1 MKIDNSLNALLGGVK
16 GSGSR
21 PEAAKG
27 GDAAAKSATV
37 PQDNV
42 RLSATS
48 VSGSTAPMDN
58 ARVEAIKQAI
68 SEGRFKINPE
78 AIADGLIAS
87 AKELVMEQRA

>member
-1 MKIDNSLNALLGGVK
+1 MNALLAASRGR
-16 GSGSR
+16 GS

-27 GDAAAKSATV
+27 GGGEITAV

-42 RLSATS
+42 RLSAPS

>member
-1 MKIDNSLNALLGGVK
+1 VKIDNSLNALLGGVK
-16 GSGSR
+16 GGNSR

-27 GDAAAKSATV
+27 GGEAARSAAV
-37 PQDNV
+37 PRDNV
-42 RLSATS
+42 QLSAPTA
-48 VSGSTAPMDN
+48 SGNAAPMDS
-58 ARVEAIKQAI
+58 ARVDAIKQAI